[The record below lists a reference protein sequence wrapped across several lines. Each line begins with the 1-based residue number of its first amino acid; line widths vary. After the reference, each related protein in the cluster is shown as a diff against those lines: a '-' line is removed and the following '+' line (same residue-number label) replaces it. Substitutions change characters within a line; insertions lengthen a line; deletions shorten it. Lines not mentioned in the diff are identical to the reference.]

1 VSTRRLILYLVL
13 AVAIAVAGFLG
24 ITAYSTRQP
33 PVFENSAK
41 LIAAMQAFARDHETL
56 GKPLPTSV
64 TIRELVD
71 GGYLK
76 ATDVRVFEGM
86 EVSLSFTADGTRPQE
101 IMFSARLPDGTIH
114 CQLADGSF
122 LQVTEQAYRKQ
133 VSQQGGAAN
142 GSQPIRS
149 ETNRTSSAAGS
160 RR

>member
-1 VSTRRLILYLVL
+1 MSTRRLILYLVL

-56 GKPLPTSV
+56 GKPLPSTV

-86 EVSLSFTADGTRPQE
+86 EVSLSFTADETRPQE
-101 IMFSARLPDGTIH
+101 IMVSARLPDGTIH
-114 CQLADGSF
+114 CLMADGSA

-133 VSQQGGAAN
+133 VSQGGAAN